1 MQAKACPGL
10 ISSFILLLRLQLEV
24 RELQSNRLNLAC
36 MTHAAQESRMGR
48 WYRPRPKSSQRG
60 HPKRELPRVLLKRG
74 LSQLKLQL
82 LPLVSRHPGLV
93 VSSHQD
99 SRLRCLTH
107 RRREVRVRQ
116 GTATI
121 HQMLDLKVDYLHLD
135 NNRQEEMAATE
146 AATVDGTVRQVRPL
160 VKRNP

>member
-1 MQAKACPGL
+1 
-10 ISSFILLLRLQLEV
+10 
-24 RELQSNRLNLAC
+24 
-36 MTHAAQESRMGR
+36 MTHAAQESRTGR

-74 LSQLKLQL
+74 LSQHKLQL

-99 SRLRCLTH
+99 FHLRCLTH
-107 RRREVRVRQ
+107 RRWKVRVRQ
-116 GTATI
+116 GTAII
-121 HQMLDLKVDYLHLD
+121 HQMLVIKVESLLLD

-146 AATVDGTVRQVRPL
+146 VVTADGAVYRVKPL
-160 VKRNP
+160 IIRNP